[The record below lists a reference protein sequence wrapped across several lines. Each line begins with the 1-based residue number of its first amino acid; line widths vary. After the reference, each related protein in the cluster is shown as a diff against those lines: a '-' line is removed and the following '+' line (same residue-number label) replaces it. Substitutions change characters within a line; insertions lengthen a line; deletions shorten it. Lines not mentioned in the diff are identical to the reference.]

1 MAALRKVSTG
11 SGRRT
16 KALPGKTVG
25 EKSLFRLVEEQDRIS
40 HRDGN
45 VVQTRLSIS
54 STTLSILKILRP
66 LVKPPTPVT
75 IDDLKQDDQRLH

>member
-11 SGRRT
+11 RRT
-16 KALPGKTVG
+16 KALPEKTLG
-25 EKSLFRLVEEQDRIS
+25 ETSLFRLVEEQARIS

-54 STTLSILKILRP
+54 STTLSIPKILRP
-66 LVKPPTPVT
+66 LVKPPTPIT
-75 IDDLKQDDQRLH
+75 IDDLKQEDQRLH